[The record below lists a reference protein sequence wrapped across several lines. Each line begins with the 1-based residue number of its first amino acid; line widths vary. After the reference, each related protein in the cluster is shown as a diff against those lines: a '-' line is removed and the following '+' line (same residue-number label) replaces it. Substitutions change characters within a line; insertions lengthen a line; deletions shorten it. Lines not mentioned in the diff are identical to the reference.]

1 MGKHDHWHPVA
12 LSRQLKGKPLQVQL
26 HGQELCLFRMQDGKI
41 GAVSDKC
48 LHRGMSLSCGTV
60 VGDRVQCPYHGWC
73 YSAQGKGES
82 PASPRLQVQTEAF
95 ETKEILDAI
104 WIRPV
109 SSEAIFPSFSVE
121 GFRFVQSYR
130 HRVQRALPLVLDNFS
145 EVEHTPTTHIL
156 FGYSLEGMPDVTT
169 EVELGTDFVT
179 VTNRGLQR
187 PLPGWLEFL
196 MGISG
201 KDVFVDKWTTR
212 FSPVHS
218 VFDHWWENV
227 THGQQQT
234 TALRVAVFFT
244 PVTEECTDV
253 FTFLYAKPDAGW
265 RGSLFSV
272 MQPVFRWLVDR
283 EIRSDQKL
291 IEQLNSSSTE
301 MVGMKLSRFDKALAE
316 NRKRIS
322 RIYEDENDGGGFHQD
337 REKPVPKPAGTSAQ
351 D

>member
-26 HGQELCLFRMQDGKI
+26 HGQALCLFRMQDGKI

-60 VGDRVQCPYHGWC
+60 REDRVQCPYHGWC
-73 YSAQGKGES
+73 YSAEGIGES

-95 ETKEILDAI
+95 ETRENLDAI
-104 WIRPV
+104 WVRPV
-109 SSEAIFPSFSVE
+109 SVEAAFPSFSTE
-121 GFRFVQSYR
+121 GFRFVQSFR

-156 FGYSLEGMPDVTT
+156 FGYALEGMSEVTT
-169 EVELGTDFVT
+169 ELELGSEFVT

-187 PLPGWLEFL
+187 PLPGWLEVL
-196 MGISG
+196 MGISR

-227 THGQQQT
+227 TEGQRET
-234 TALRVAVFFT
+234 TALRIGVFFT

-253 FTFLYAKPDAGW
+253 FTFLYARPDAGW
-265 RGSLFSV
+265 RGFLFPV
-272 MQPVFRWLVDR
+272 MQPIFRWLVDR

-291 IEQLNSSSTE
+291 IEQLTPSSTE
-301 MVGMKLSRFDKALAE
+301 MAGMKLSRFDKALAE

-322 RIYEDENDGGGFHQD
+322 SIYEDGKSDGVLNAE
-337 REKPVPKPAGTSAQ
+337 RKKSVPKPMETSAQ